1 MTGGVGMLG
10 EDGFDELDDFLL
22 LAAAKPGAGSRIRM
36 ILLMPR
42 ILTPGWRS
50 LRPITGWGL

>member
-1 MTGGVGMLG
+1 MLG

-42 ILTPGWRS
+42 ILTPGWLS